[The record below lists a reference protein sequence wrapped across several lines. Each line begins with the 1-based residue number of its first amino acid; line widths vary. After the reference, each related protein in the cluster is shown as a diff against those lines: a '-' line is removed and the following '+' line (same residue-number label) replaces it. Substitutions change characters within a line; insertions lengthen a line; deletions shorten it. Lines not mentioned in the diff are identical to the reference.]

1 MGFIGERLGFSK
13 TKVEI
18 ISMIVTFGFYA
29 LLFYVLVASGTL
41 EQKCR
46 VMLPN
51 GSLIMLD
58 PNEQLPELHGILVQS
73 NRSLVEDDDKCSYR
87 VVCEKRMVCNF
98 SGSWVDESMVG
109 CEDNRNC

>member
-1 MGFIGERLGFSK
+1 MGIIGERLGWRKSRIE
-13 TKVEI
+13 VL
-18 ISMIVTFGFYA
+18 SMIVTFGFYA

-58 PNEQLPELHGILVQS
+58 PNEELPDLHGILVQS
-73 NRSLVEDDDKCSYR
+73 NTSLVDEGKCWR
-87 VVCEKRMVCNF
+87 EVVC
-98 SGSWVDESMVG
+98 S
-109 CEDNRNC
+109 

>member
-58 PNEQLPELHGILVQS
+58 PNEHLPELHDILVQS
-73 NRSLVEDDDKCSYR
+73 NRSLVDEGRCWHE
-87 VVCEKRMVCNF
+87 VVCREQVVCNY
-98 SGSWVDESMVG
+98 SGRWGEDEFDLQG
-109 CEDNRNC
+109 LG